1 MNDRRTDLLGPAD
14 EAFIDKALLAG
25 REELPDEARL
35 RAIESR
41 LGSTLEA
48 ENALSGWWSRSRL
61 FPVVG
66 VAALALGVAGMTSI
80 TSPSR
85 SVATPSMPT
94 TPAMPATKAAP
105 NAEAAATPAIT
116 VETTSPAATIAVD
129 ALPAAPVEPAVAK
142 TTAAREAK
150 PRGQGAAIATTTS
163 TQGDELAL
171 LEAASRELD
180 TSPAR
185 ALALTDEHQS
195 RFRTPKFAQ
204 ERERLAV
211 VALLRLGRR
220 DDAKRRADAFEAAF
234 PESAHLARIREL
246 VR

>member
-1 MNDRRTDLLGPAD
+1 MNDRRIDSLDPAD
-14 EAFIDKALLAG
+14 AAFINKALLAG
-25 REELPDEARL
+25 REDLPDDARL
-35 RAIESR
+35 RAIEGR
-41 LGSTLEA
+41 LGSALEA
-48 ENALSGWWSRSRL
+48 ESALSGWWTRSRM
-61 FPVVG
+61 FPIVG
-66 VAALALGVAGMTSI
+66 VAALALGVGAMTSI

-85 SVATPSMPT
+85 SVATPAPI
-94 TPAMPATKAAP
+94 AAP
-105 NAEAAATPAIT
+105 KAELVPAATADIDST
-116 VETTSPAATIAVD
+116 STSPTATIAVD
-129 ALPAAPVEPAVAK
+129 SLPAAPSLAPEAAEVAK
-142 TTAAREAK
+142 ATSAHEAK
-150 PRGQGAAIATTTS
+150 PRVQPAAIATTTTS
-163 TQGDELAL
+163 ARSDELAL
-171 LEAASRELD
+171 LEEASRELD

-195 RFRTPKFAQ
+195 RFRSPKFAQ